1 MIKKFEKVNYCTF
14 FSLLKGDYG
23 YLIFSVAIWEGL
35 SLYVCLKDLRL
46 NKIKNQKG
54 GFAVVGVLL

>member
-1 MIKKFEKVNYCTF
+1 MVNYCTF

-35 SLYVCLKDLRL
+35 SLRLAVCKENGEDAKDIHELRKKPL
-46 NKIKNQKG
+46 HFIIRKK
-54 GFAVVGVLL
+54 